1 MLSESFIITA
11 KIKWTRIWC
20 CMLCMTAFAS
30 SYKGMTYGPW
40 SAQIWSTTH
49 SVHHLIWTTSCSW
62 VWKYNDM
69 YHLAEY
75 HANWGSNDLTLPRN
89 AGQLLVDSFI
99 TSEEGLMGIDE
110 TSTKDWRDENQIPN
124 TDGIEE
130 IRKVLKWA
138 RAESSVSVADRSRCI
153 LSNLI

>member
-1 MLSESFIITA
+1 
-11 KIKWTRIWC
+11 
-20 CMLCMTAFAS
+20 
-30 SYKGMTYGPW
+30 
-40 SAQIWSTTH
+40 
-49 SVHHLIWTTSCSW
+49 
-62 VWKYNDM
+62 M

-75 HANWGSNDLTLPRN
+75 HANWGSDDLTLPRN

-130 IRKVLKWA
+130 I
-138 RAESSVSVADRSRCI
+138 
-153 LSNLI
+153 